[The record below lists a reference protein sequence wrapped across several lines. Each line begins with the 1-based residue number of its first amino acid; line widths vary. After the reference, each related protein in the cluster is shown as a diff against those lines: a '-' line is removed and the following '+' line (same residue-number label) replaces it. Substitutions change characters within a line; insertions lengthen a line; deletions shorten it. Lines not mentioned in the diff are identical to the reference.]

1 MKWIHFVWYI
11 IIPQK
16 EKKRAKKK
24 KKKEVNFLDHHNKA
38 IVKSQVGS
46 QETLIKGNIQSFS
59 IRTSTKKKLAQAV
72 YDSWM
77 NHYSETGTTTTTTTS
92 LQGRKYQ
99 NRIHQQLGLA
109 ENERSDCRQWNSDG
123 W

>member
-1 MKWIHFVWYI
+1 MKWIHVVWYI

-16 EKKRAKKK
+16 EKKWA
-24 KKKEVNFLDHHNKA
+24 KKKEVNFLDHHKKA
-38 IVKSQVGS
+38 IIKSQVGS

-59 IRTSTKKKLAQAV
+59 IRTSTKKNKKIAQAV

-77 NHYSETGTTTTTTTS
+77 NHYSETGTTTTS
-92 LQGRKYQ
+92 LKGRKYQ
-99 NRIHQQLGLA
+99 HRIHHQLGLA

-123 W
+123 